1 MIWLYAFL
9 LTCAIELPIVVMCAG
24 PCKSRRSATD
34 SLAANLVTHPTAW
47 YLVRSMLLPW
57 LAIELVVAAAELL
70 IYRGVTKLSWQ
81 RATAAAV
88 LANGATAAISFV
100 V

>member
-1 MIWLYAFL
+1 MMWLYAFL

-24 PCKSRRSATD
+24 AGKRRRAAMD
-34 SLAANLVTHPTAW
+34 SLAANLVTHPAAW

-57 LAIELVVAAAELL
+57 LAVELAVAAAELL
-70 IYRGVTKLSWQ
+70 IYRGVTKLSWG

-88 LANGATAAISFV
+88 LANGVTAAMSFV